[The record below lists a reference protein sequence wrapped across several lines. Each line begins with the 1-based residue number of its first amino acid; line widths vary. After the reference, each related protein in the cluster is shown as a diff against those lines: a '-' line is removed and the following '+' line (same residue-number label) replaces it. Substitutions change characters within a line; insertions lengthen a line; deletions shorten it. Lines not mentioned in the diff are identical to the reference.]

1 VIHLTLVPYLQKAQ
15 ELKTKPTQHSV
26 ARLSEAGVQ
35 PDILVCRAEKQLPDD
50 IRRKIALF
58 CNVNM
63 DSVIEAIDADSIY
76 DVPLYMRREK
86 LDERVLAKLGLPTNV
101 EPDLGQWKDFLGRL
115 KNPVSEVRIGV
126 VGKYVELPDAYK
138 SIAEAFVH
146 AGAVNECKVQV
157 RWISSESVNEENK
170 EEVLR
175 DLDGILVAPGFG
187 ERGIPG
193 KLLTVR
199 YARENHVPFLG
210 ICLGMQCA
218 VVEFAQNVL
227 RLGGANSSEFD
238 AQAADPV
245 IALMEEQKDVV
256 TKGGTM
262 RLGAYACELREDSLA
277 YQAYGTPRIDERHR
291 HRYEF
296 NNQYLEQFE
305 AAGMIAT
312 GVNPDNHLVE
322 IMELREH
329 PWFLGTQF
337 HPELKSTVQE
347 PHPLFVDFVQATI
360 QQQGHRSETITE
372 AVAAEK

>member
-1 VIHLTLVPYLQKAQ
+1 
-15 ELKTKPTQHSV
+15 
-26 ARLSEAGVQ
+26 
-35 PDILVCRAEKQLPDD
+35 
-50 IRRKIALF
+50 
-58 CNVNM
+58 M
-63 DSVIEAIDADSIY
+63 
-76 DVPLYMRREK
+76 
-86 LDERVLAKLGLPTNV
+86 
-101 EPDLGQWKDFLGRL
+101 
-115 KNPVSEVRIGV
+115 

-157 RWISSESVNEENK
+157 RWISSESINEENK

-193 KLLTVR
+193 KLITVR
-199 YARENHVPFLG
+199 YARENHIPFLG

-218 VVEFAQNVL
+218 VIEFAQSVL
-227 RLGGANSSEFD
+227 QLSGANSSEFD

-262 RLGAYACELREDSLA
+262 RLGAYACKLKKGSLA
-277 YQAYGTPRIDERHR
+277 YQAYGTQRINERHR

-322 IMELREH
+322 IMELQEH

-347 PHPLFVDFVQATI
+347 PHPLFVDFVRATI
-360 QQQGHRSETITE
+360 QQQGHRSEAATE